1 MTLRP
6 RATEIPELVR
16 RLGSRQP
23 KQVDRA
29 RARLS
34 IIGSHSVVA
43 LVEALEGDNNRVR
56 SHAMP
61 LLALIQD
68 PRGREPLVAMLL
80 DRDPRMRQIA
90 SRCLARFSSLDAV
103 VALERL
109 LKREKVSEVRV
120 SAVHGLLELYEAG
133 QDVAIRRILEVLL
146 DTKEDPKIRVASMA
160 LLPLL
165 RPTARRGLLRRLRQD
180 DVEEVARKADEITDE
195 DDAPT
200 PRDKSTIDTLVRELA
215 SHDYAVWN
223 EALHRLAAAGPAVSE
238 AIVAEMRRR
247 AKDPEYCTRA
257 GMALKALGL
266 RRVRGLADALD
277 VVDEPL
283 PLQILVEVAGTIG
296 EKPLIY
302 RLKSVIDR
310 VAPRPETAG
319 TSRFDTM
326 QRVRAKAHFELARI
340 GSRVA
345 IQDLQSILA
354 DSDRRLPLEVLAAVE
369 QIGKKD
375 EIVLL
380 LRAYLREDPF
390 TRGRIAGVVR
400 AILKRER
407 IRRNSIGLRSLSA
420 ELRRALDGILA
431 RSARRPAKR
440 KRSR

>member
-1 MTLRP
+1 
-6 RATEIPELVR
+6 
-16 RLGSRQP
+16 
-23 KQVDRA
+23 
-29 RARLS
+29 
-34 IIGSHSVVA
+34 
-43 LVEALEGDNNRVR
+43 
-56 SHAMP
+56 
-61 LLALIQD
+61 
-68 PRGREPLVAMLL
+68 MLL
-80 DRDPRMRQIA
+80 DRDPRMREIA
-90 SRCLARFSSLDAV
+90 ARCLARFPSLDAV
-103 VALERL
+103 AALERL
-109 LKREKVSEVRV
+109 LKREKIREVRV
-120 SAVHGLLELYEAG
+120 SSVHGLLELYEAG
-133 QDVAIRRILEVLL
+133 QDTAIRRILEVLL
-146 DTKEDPKIRVASMA
+146 DAKEDPKIRAASMA

-180 DVEEVARKADEITDE
+180 GVEEIARRAAEITEEDE
-195 DDAPT
+195 TPA
-200 PRDKSTIDTLVRELA
+200 PRDRSGIETLVRELA
-215 SHDYAVWN
+215 ADDYAVWN

-247 AKDPEYCTRA
+247 SGDPEYCTRA
-257 GMALKALGL
+257 GMALKALGP

-302 RLKSVIDR
+302 RLKSVIER

-345 IQDLQSILA
+345 IQDLQSILTDA
-354 DSDRRLPLEVLAAVE
+354 DRRVPLEALAAVE

-375 EIVLL
+375 EIPLL

-400 AILKRER
+400 TILKRER
-407 IRRNSIGLRSLSA
+407 IRRNSVALRSLSA
-420 ELRRALDGILA
+420 ELRRALEGILA
-431 RSARRPAKR
+431 RSTRRASR
-440 KRSR
+440 GKRSR